1 MRSITSRTTREA
13 VFGAAALAVFLYM
26 VVTNQSTPETLNA
39 LVFSLVVNAISNRTP
54 KEQINASTSREAE

>member
-39 LVFSLVVNAISNRTP
+39 LVFALVVNAVSRTAGKESNS
-54 KEQINASTSREAE
+54 ASPSREAE